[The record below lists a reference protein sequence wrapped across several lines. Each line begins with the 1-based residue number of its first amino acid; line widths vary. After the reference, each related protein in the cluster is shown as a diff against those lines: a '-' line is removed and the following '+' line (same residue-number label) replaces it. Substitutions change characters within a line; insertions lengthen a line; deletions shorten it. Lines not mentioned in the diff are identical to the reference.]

1 MGSRFWNLPRNEDGK
16 MKRVTIKDIAK
27 IAGVSYATVSR
38 ALSDSPEISKETRA
52 RIKEICEREGYRP
65 NTLAR
70 SLISNRTNVLGLI
83 VPDISNAF
91 YSEVAF
97 SIETYARKRGYNV
110 MLCNSLYD
118 DHQVEDLF
126 NFLLGHQVDGIILC
140 SSRDHTRDSVSK
152 YFRTVPTVLFG
163 DCNLDAAPSA
173 CNAVCLDNFSGGYAG
188 MRYLTGLGHTEIC
201 YLGFRAHSST
211 HEHRLA
217 GAKQAAA
224 EAGATLRVI
233 ENDSDFSTTEAGYA
247 LAKSF
252 FGAPRTETAVFAATD
267 SLALGVLQ
275 AADEANV
282 RIPEDLSLLGFDNCF
297 YADLP
302 KIKLT
307 TVDQRKQK
315 LAEAAVDL
323 LLQLID
329 DRGEEPSG
337 FTRRIIRPTLI
348 ERSTCI
354 PPHEE

>member
-1 MGSRFWNLPRNEDGK
+1 

-38 ALSDSPEISKETRA
+38 ALSDSPEISKETRE
-52 RIKEICEREGYRP
+52 RIKKICAREGYRP

-140 SSRDHTRDSVSK
+140 NSRDRTRDSVAK
-152 YFRTVPTVLFG
+152 YFQTVPTVLFG
-163 DCNLDAAPSA
+163 DCNLDPVPSG
-173 CNAVCLDNFSGGYAG
+173 CSAVCLDNGLGGYTG
-188 MRYLTGLGHTEIC
+188 MRYLLGLGHTDVC
-201 YLGFRAHSST
+201 YLGYRANSST

-217 GAKQAAA
+217 GARRAAA
-224 EAGATLRVI
+224 EAGAALHVI
-233 ENDSDFSTTEAGYA
+233 ENPTDFSTTESGYA
-247 LAKSF
+247 LAQSF
-252 FGAPRTETAVFAATD
+252 FSAPYSSTAIFAATD

-275 AADEANV
+275 AADEAGV

-297 YADLP
+297 YGDLP
-302 KIKLT
+302 KIKLS
-307 TVDQRKQK
+307 TVDQCKQK

-329 DRGEEPSG
+329 RPAEEPAEFS
-337 FTRRIIRPTLI
+337 RRIIRPALV

-354 PPHEE
+354 PPREE